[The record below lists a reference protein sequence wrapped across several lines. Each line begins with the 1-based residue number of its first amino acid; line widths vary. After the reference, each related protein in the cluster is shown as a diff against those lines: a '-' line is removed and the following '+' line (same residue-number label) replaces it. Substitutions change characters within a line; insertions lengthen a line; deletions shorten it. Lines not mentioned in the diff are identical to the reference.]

1 MTPEQ
6 QDLIVIAAGEDRVGL
21 VERIAQA
28 VTDAGCNIEE
38 SRMAALAGQFA
49 LLTRISGPWHGL
61 SRLESGLPATGHEL
75 GLDLVVRRAQG
86 RPPKA
91 PLIPYQVDVVAMDH
105 PGIVQS
111 LANFFSRLGINI
123 ESLDT
128 ETYPAPHTGAPM
140 FALHMTVGIPAEARI
155 PHLRA
160 DFLDYCDDLNLDAT
174 FEPVRG

>member
-21 VERIAQA
+21 VERLAQA
-28 VTDAGCNIEE
+28 VTEAGCNIEE

-61 SRLESGLPATGHEL
+61 SRLESSLPASGREL
-75 GLDLVVRRAQG
+75 GLDLVVRRASG
-86 RPPKA
+86 KPA
-91 PLIPYQVDVVAMDH
+91 ETALIPYQVDVVAMDH

-123 ESLDT
+123 QSLDT
-128 ETYPAPHTGAPM
+128 ETYPAPHTGTPM
-140 FALHMTVGIPAEARI
+140 FAMHMVLGIPADARI
-155 PHLRA
+155 PHLRS

-174 FEPVRG
+174 FEPLRA